1 MFDIQKLTWHTK
13 RQEHMTCN
21 YKKNQ
26 SIERGKTELMGSS
39 RQVYS
44 NSYCKYKVEE
54 NINLMKPG
62 V

>member
-1 MFDIQKLTWHTK
+1 
-13 RQEHMTCN
+13 MTCN

-26 SIERGKTELMGSS
+26 SIERGKTELMESS